1 MTANPL
7 ERAFGRPN
15 ASKRLRAGSVAMA
28 FVRKM
33 HAWCGLALCLLLVPL
48 CLSGAA
54 LVFKP
59 QWLQATVP
67 EARPIA
73 AATAADAADAMTAAE
88 QTFGQVRRMIF
99 AGPEIGLHEVALADQ
114 GAAYIQP
121 GTHRVLSRWGK
132 NGRVV
137 DFLFDLHHH
146 FLAGETG
153 TKVAGVVGLLTL
165 TMVMTGLIVWA
176 PAWRSFRA
184 SLAPRGAGR
193 AAWLGA
199 HRDLGLIS
207 APIIVA
213 LTLTGS
219 ALALREFAT
228 HLLRIEP
235 SKPPAAG
242 EGRVDWGSA
251 LAAAQAAFPSAR
263 LRLASPPARSGAPV
277 TVRLQQPGEWHANGR
292 TVVYIDPATT
302 RVLAVEDPFTHPLRA
317 RIYNAAWPVHA
328 SKVGGL
334 PWKVITFLAG
344 VCLAVLSLYG
354 AESYRRKLF
363 KPRRS

>member
-1 MTANPL
+1 M
-7 ERAFGRPN
+7 
-15 ASKRLRAGSVAMA
+15 
-28 FVRKM
+28 
-33 HAWCGLALCLLLVPL
+33 
-48 CLSGAA
+48 
-54 LVFKP
+54 FKP

-67 EARPIA
+67 GAQPIG
-73 AATAADAADAMTAAE
+73 AATPADAADAMTAAE
-88 QTFGQVRRMIF
+88 QAFGQVRWMIF
-99 AGPEIGLHEVALADQ
+99 AGPEIGLHEVALADK

-121 GTHRVLSRWGK
+121 GTHQILSRWGK

-153 TKVAGVVGLLTL
+153 TKVTGVVGLLTL
-165 TMVMTGLIVWA
+165 AMVVTGLITWA

-184 SLAPRGAGR
+184 SFTPRGAGR

-199 HRDLGLIS
+199 HRDLGLVS

-242 EGRVDWGSA
+242 EGRVDWASA
-251 LAAAQAAFPSAR
+251 LAAAQAAFPKAR
-263 LRLASPPARSGAPV
+263 LRLASPPARAGAPV
-277 TVRLQQPGEWHANGR
+277 IVRLQQPGEWHANGR

-302 RVLAVEDPFTHPLRA
+302 RVLAVEDPFTHPVRA
-317 RIYNAAWPVHA
+317 RVYDAAWPVHA

-334 PWKVITFLAG
+334 PWKVVTFLAG
-344 VCLAVLSLYG
+344 VCLAALSLYG

-363 KPRRS
+363 RPRRM